1 MSEGRRRTK
10 NRFFTFKVQLNR
22 NLSVILGL
30 SHRKKEMNETQ
41 PIRIDNGVPVTH
53 KKNKRSGWRTFGYV
67 MLAIILLLTGVYFF
81 WARPALKNPIS
92 APLALPTMVGYGAEG
107 DLKPPSNLEVFPYF
121 IEPER
126 QWNEKIVCG
135 NEPAWNLLLVG
146 IDYRGENYLYGLAD
160 VIRVARVDFVDM
172 TANMVALPRDL
183 VVEAPEGRF
192 TEQNPMK
199 INQAYLF
206 GTEGWGGYAGEG
218 NGANSLAEVIRYNF
232 GVTPHHY
239 AVVDFQTVVNF
250 IDAIGGV
257 ELDLPQAV
265 YDPDPNL
272 GSFPAGLQTLN
283 GERALALMRI
293 RTNYSDSFRVG
304 HQNMVIKAIV
314 NKLAQPAMLVKIPGL
329 LDQFKGGF
337 LTDLSVEQIASLGM
351 CFLKNFDTSNL
362 KSDQIPEELLTAG
375 RVYIPSLNGES
386 YVYRWDQRTVDWIHQ
401 NLLTQ

>member
-1 MSEGRRRTK
+1 MVVK
-10 NRFFTFKVQLNR
+10 
-22 NLSVILGL
+22 
-30 SHRKKEMNETQ
+30 SHGKKEMNQTQ
-41 PIRIDNGVPVTH
+41 PIKINNSETVVQKR
-53 KKNKRSGWRTFGYV
+53 KKRSGWRTVGIALLV
-67 MLAIILLLTGVYFF
+67 IILSLTAVYFV
-81 WARPALKNPIS
+81 WARPAMQKPIS
-92 APLALPTMVGYGAEG
+92 APLALPTMEVGTGLESE
-107 DLKPPSNLEVFPYF
+107 LKPPTNLEAVPVF

-135 NEPAWNLLLVG
+135 NEFAWNVLLVG

-160 VIRVARVDFVDM
+160 VIRVARVDFV
-172 TANMVALPRDL
+172 NMNVNMIALPRDL
-183 VVEAPEGRF
+183 VVEGPEGRF

-206 GTEGWGGYAGEG
+206 GTEGWKGYAGGG

-272 GSFPAGLQTLN
+272 GSFPAGHQTLN

-314 NKLAQPAMLVKIPGL
+314 NKLAQPSMLVKIPGL

-337 LTDLSVEQIASLGM
+337 LTDLSIEQIASLGV
-351 CFLKNFDTSNL
+351 CFLKNFDTGNL
-362 KSDQIPEELLTAG
+362 KSAQIPQELLTAG
-375 RVYIPSLNGES
+375 RVYIPSLDGES

-401 NLLTQ
+401 NLLSQ

>member
-1 MSEGRRRTK
+1 MVVK
-10 NRFFTFKVQLNR
+10 
-22 NLSVILGL
+22 
-30 SHRKKEMNETQ
+30 SHGKKEMNQTQ
-41 PIRIDNGVPVTH
+41 PIKINNSEKVVR
-53 KKNKRSGWRTFGYV
+53 KRKKRSGWRTFGIV
-67 MLAIILLLTGVYFF
+67 LLVIILFLAAVYFV
-81 WARPALKNPIS
+81 WARPAMQKPIS
-92 APLALPTMVGYGAEG
+92 APLALPTMEVGTGLESE
-107 DLKPPSNLEVFPYF
+107 LKPPTNLEAVPVF
-121 IEPER
+121 IEPDR

-135 NEPAWNLLLVG
+135 NEFAWNVLLVG

-160 VIRVARVDFVDM
+160 VIRVARVDFV
-172 TANMVALPRDL
+172 NMNVNMIALPRDL
-183 VVEAPEGRF
+183 VVEGPEGRF

-206 GTEGWGGYAGEG
+206 GTEGWKGYAGGG

-272 GSFPAGLQTLN
+272 GSFPAGHQTLN

-337 LTDLSVEQIASLGM
+337 LTDLSIEQIASLGV
-351 CFLKNFDTSNL
+351 CFLKNFDTGNL
-362 KSDQIPEELLTAG
+362 KSAQIPQELLTAG

-401 NLLTQ
+401 NLLSQ

>member
-1 MSEGRRRTK
+1 MVVK
-10 NRFFTFKVQLNR
+10 
-22 NLSVILGL
+22 
-30 SHRKKEMNETQ
+30 SHGKKEMNQTQ
-41 PIRIDNGVPVTH
+41 PIKINNNETVVR
-53 KKNKRSGWRTFGYV
+53 KRKKRSGWRTFGIV
-67 MLAIILLLTGVYFF
+67 LLVIILSLAAVYFV
-81 WARPALKNPIS
+81 WARPAMQKPIS
-92 APLALPTMVGYGAEG
+92 APLALPTMEVGTGLESE
-107 DLKPPSNLEVFPYF
+107 LKPPTNLEAVPVF
-121 IEPER
+121 IEPDR

-135 NEPAWNLLLVG
+135 NEFAWNVLLVG

-160 VIRVARVDFVDM
+160 VIRVARVDFV
-172 TANMVALPRDL
+172 NMNVNMIALPRDL
-183 VVEAPEGRF
+183 VVEGPEGRF

-206 GTEGWGGYAGEG
+206 GTEGWKGYAGGG

-272 GSFPAGLQTLN
+272 GSFPAGHQTLN

-314 NKLAQPAMLVKIPGL
+314 NKLAQPSMLVKIPGL

-337 LTDLSVEQIASLGM
+337 LTDLSIEQIASLGV
-351 CFLKNFDTSNL
+351 CFLKNFDTGNL
-362 KSDQIPEELLTAG
+362 KSAQIPQELLTAG
-375 RVYIPSLNGES
+375 RVYIPSLDGES

-401 NLLTQ
+401 NLLSQ

>member
-1 MSEGRRRTK
+1 MTVVK
-10 NRFFTFKVQLNR
+10 
-22 NLSVILGL
+22 
-30 SHRKKEMNETQ
+30 SHGKKEMNQTQ
-41 PIRIDNGVPVTH
+41 PIKINNSETVVR
-53 KKNKRSGWRTFGYV
+53 KRKKRSGWRTFGIV
-67 MLAIILLLTGVYFF
+67 LLVIILSLAAVYFV
-81 WARPALKNPIS
+81 WARPAMQKPIS
-92 APLALPTMVGYGAEG
+92 APLALPTMEVGTGLESE
-107 DLKPPSNLEVFPYF
+107 LKPPTNLEAVPVFV
-121 IEPER
+121 EPER

-135 NEPAWNLLLVG
+135 NEFAWNVLLVG

-160 VIRVARVDFVDM
+160 VIRVARVDFV
-172 TANMVALPRDL
+172 NMNVNMIALPRDL
-183 VVEAPEGRF
+183 VVEGPEGRF

-206 GTEGWGGYAGEG
+206 GTEGWKGYAGGG

-272 GSFPAGLQTLN
+272 GSFPAGHQTLN

-337 LTDLSVEQIASLGM
+337 LTDLSIEQIASLGV
-351 CFLKNFDTSNL
+351 CFLKNFDTGNL
-362 KSDQIPEELLTAG
+362 KSAQIPQELLTAG

-401 NLLTQ
+401 NLLSQ

>member
-1 MSEGRRRTK
+1 MVVK
-10 NRFFTFKVQLNR
+10 
-22 NLSVILGL
+22 
-30 SHRKKEMNETQ
+30 SHGKKEMNQTQ
-41 PIRIDNGVPVTH
+41 PIKINNNETVVR
-53 KKNKRSGWRTFGYV
+53 KRKKRSGWRTFGIV
-67 MLAIILLLTGVYFF
+67 LLVIILSLAAVYFV
-81 WARPALKNPIS
+81 WARPAMQKPIS
-92 APLALPTMVGYGAEG
+92 APLALPTMEVGTGLESE
-107 DLKPPSNLEVFPYF
+107 LKPPTNLETVPVFV
-121 IEPER
+121 EPER

-135 NEPAWNLLLVG
+135 NEFAWNVLLVG

-160 VIRVARVDFVDM
+160 VIRVARVDFV
-172 TANMVALPRDL
+172 NMNVNMIALPRDL
-183 VVEAPEGRF
+183 VVEGPEGRF

-206 GTEGWGGYAGEG
+206 GTEGWKGYAGGG

-272 GSFPAGLQTLN
+272 GSFPAGHQTLN

-337 LTDLSVEQIASLGM
+337 LTDLSIEQIASLGV
-351 CFLKNFDTSNL
+351 CFLKNFDTGNL
-362 KSDQIPEELLTAG
+362 KSAQIPQELLTAG

-401 NLLTQ
+401 NLLSQ

>member
-1 MSEGRRRTK
+1 MVVK
-10 NRFFTFKVQLNR
+10 
-22 NLSVILGL
+22 
-30 SHRKKEMNETQ
+30 SHGKKEMNQTQ
-41 PIRIDNGVPVTH
+41 PIKINNNETVVR
-53 KKNKRSGWRTFGYV
+53 KRKKRSGWRTFGIV
-67 MLAIILLLTGVYFF
+67 LLVIILSLAAVYFV
-81 WARPALKNPIS
+81 WARPAMQKPIS
-92 APLALPTMVGYGAEG
+92 APLALPTMEVGTGLESE
-107 DLKPPSNLEVFPYF
+107 LKPPTNLETVPVFV
-121 IEPER
+121 EPER

-135 NEPAWNLLLVG
+135 NEFAWNVLLVG

-160 VIRVARVDFVDM
+160 VIRVARVDFV
-172 TANMVALPRDL
+172 NMNVNMIALPRDL
-183 VVEAPEGRF
+183 VVEGPEGRF

-206 GTEGWGGYAGEG
+206 GTEGWKGYAGGG

-272 GSFPAGLQTLN
+272 GSFPAGHQTLN

-314 NKLAQPAMLVKIPGL
+314 NKLAQPSMLVKIPGL

-337 LTDLSVEQIASLGM
+337 LTDLSIEQIASLGV
-351 CFLKNFDTSNL
+351 CFLKNFDTGNL
-362 KSDQIPEELLTAG
+362 KSAQIPQELLTAG
-375 RVYIPSLNGES
+375 RVYIPSLDGES

-401 NLLTQ
+401 NLLSQ